1 MLFGKKQKKRVVK
14 ANYGNDELARSPK
27 RRKIQV
33 RLPGGD
39 EIILGWKP
47 SSPREVVGG
56 GSVRAR
62 GWARAG
68 HLKPQLY
75 PQVSEELETG
85 VE

>member
-14 ANYGNDELARSPK
+14 ANYGNDELARYPK
-27 RRKIQV
+27 RRKIRVQ
-33 RLPGGD
+33 LPGGD

-47 SSPREVVGG
+47 GSPREVVGG
-56 GSVRAR
+56 GRVTAR

>member
-1 MLFGKKQKKRVVK
+1 MFGKKQKKRVVK
-14 ANYGNDELARSPK
+14 ANYGNDELARYPK
-27 RRKIQV
+27 RRKIRVQ
-33 RLPGGD
+33 LPGGD

-47 SSPREVVGG
+47 GSPREVVGG
-56 GSVRAR
+56 GRVTAR

-75 PQVSEELETG
+75 PQVSEVLESG

>member
-1 MLFGKKQKKRVVK
+1 MLFGKKQKRVIK
-14 ANYGNDELARSPK
+14 ANYGNDELVRHPK
-27 RRKIQV
+27 RRKIRV
-33 RLPGGD
+33 SLPGGD

-56 GSVRAR
+56 GRVRAR
-62 GWARAG
+62 GWARVG

-75 PQVSEELETG
+75 PQVSEELETR